1 LANTKAAIKEIR
13 VARVRQER
21 NKAASSQVKSAARA
35 AVELLAGEDKEAATK
50 GFRAAE
56 CQLDRAA
63 SRASCTRTQPPAVRA
78 AWPKRPTRPAL
89 PKRPKDQLKRI
100 LIMPG

>member
-35 AVELLAGEDKEAATK
+35 AVELLTGEDKDAATK
-50 GFRAAE
+50 GFHAAE

-63 SRASCTRTQPPAVRA
+63 SRGIMHPNA
-78 AWPKRPTRPAL
+78 AARSKSRLAKKVNKAGAPKKA
-89 PKRPKDQLKRI
+89 
-100 LIMPG
+100 